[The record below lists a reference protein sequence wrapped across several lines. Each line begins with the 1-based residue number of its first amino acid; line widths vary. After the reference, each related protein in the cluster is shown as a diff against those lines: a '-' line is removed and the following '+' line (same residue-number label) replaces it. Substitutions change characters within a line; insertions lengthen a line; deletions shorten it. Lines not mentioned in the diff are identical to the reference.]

1 LDNSI
6 IKYQYDKMDTIYL
19 TKIKQH
25 FSNNSLADVKGE
37 VSKELS
43 KLQTFIKPGA
53 NIALAIGS
61 RGIKDLVLIVREVA
75 EFIKANKANPFI
87 IPAMGSHGGAT
98 AEGQEEILAGYGI
111 SEKNL
116 GIPVR
121 SSMEVVE
128 MPHGDSPIPVY
139 MDRNAYESDGVVLIN
154 RIKQH
159 TDYHAIYESGMVKM
173 SVIGLGKE
181 KQASA
186 IHEYGVYGLS
196 VLIPMVA
203 KEIFLSGKILG
214 GIAIVENAF
223 DETMLVKALVTNQ
236 FFTQEPALLEIA
248 TKNMS
253 SLPADDI
260 DLLIID
266 QLGKDI
272 SGVGIDPNII
282 GRTRITGQ
290 KEPDKPNIKAILV
303 SDLTDATRGNAMGI
317 GLSDVITRRLYE
329 KIDFQATYTN
339 IVTSSFLERGKI
351 PIVADTDKEA
361 FGIALRSCGY
371 LKKGEEKIIR
381 IKNTLH
387 LDEVYISQAI
397 LKTVLDSKSIEIIK
411 ENVNLFES
419 DTEFAPF

>member
-1 LDNSI
+1 
-6 IKYQYDKMDTIYL
+6 
-19 TKIKQH
+19 
-25 FSNNSLADVKGE
+25 
-37 VSKELS
+37 
-43 KLQTFIKPGA
+43 
-53 NIALAIGS
+53 
-61 RGIKDLVLIVREVA
+61 
-75 EFIKANKANPFI
+75 
-87 IPAMGSHGGAT
+87 
-98 AEGQEEILAGYGI
+98 
-111 SEKNL
+111 
-116 GIPVR
+116 
-121 SSMEVVE
+121 
-128 MPHGDSPIPVY
+128 
-139 MDRNAYESDGVVLIN
+139 VVLIN

-248 TKNMS
+248 TKNMP